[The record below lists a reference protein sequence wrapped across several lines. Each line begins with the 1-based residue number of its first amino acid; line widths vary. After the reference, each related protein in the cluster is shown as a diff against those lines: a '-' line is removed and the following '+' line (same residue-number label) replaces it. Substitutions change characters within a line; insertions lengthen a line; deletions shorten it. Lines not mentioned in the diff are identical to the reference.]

1 MEQQEKEKLTRQA
14 VFCTNAAYLMADV
27 ADSYVLE
34 AASALGQ
41 IGKSVKYGELKKFKS
56 VSNVAR
62 QLREMTKKLSSP
74 IYGLE
79 DAALACGNSDF
90 IKECVTLIA
99 TRCGDDGES
108 KQKLIAAIREATP

>member
-1 MEQQEKEKLTRQA
+1 M
-14 VFCTNAAYLMADV
+14 
-27 ADSYVLE
+27 
-34 AASALGQ
+34 GQ